1 MKKTHSRVVFLAG
14 PIVGAVA
21 ISIALYL
28 AGCGGE
34 SMELMVR
41 SKITAALA
49 RRAQATRTK
58 DIDAYME
65 SIPKDLVLRQESGT
79 IITRDQI
86 RADVL
91 RDWSLITKTISITE
105 VIDSIKVNDD
115 SAIVYTSQLWERLMP
130 EHGSKAVDTVLTR
143 LNRRELWRNTSDGW
157 FRYRLEN
164 LGGRIFINGYPY
176 P

>member
-1 MKKTHSRVVFLAG
+1 MKKRDSRIISVVG
-14 PIVGAVA
+14 PIGGGIA

-49 RRAQATRTK
+49 RSAQATKTK
-58 DIDAYME
+58 DIDAYMA
-65 SIPKDLVLRQESGT
+65 SIPKDIVLRDESGE
-79 IITRDQI
+79 IITRNQI

-91 RDWSLITKTISITE
+91 RDWSMVTKTISISE
-105 VIDSIKVNDD
+105 VIDSIYVTDD
-115 SAIVYTSQLWERLMP
+115 SAIVYTSQRWERLMP
-130 EHGSKAVDTVLTR
+130 EQDRRTVDTVSTA

-157 FRYRLEN
+157 FRYMVET
-164 LGGRIFINGYPY
+164 LGSKIFINGYPY